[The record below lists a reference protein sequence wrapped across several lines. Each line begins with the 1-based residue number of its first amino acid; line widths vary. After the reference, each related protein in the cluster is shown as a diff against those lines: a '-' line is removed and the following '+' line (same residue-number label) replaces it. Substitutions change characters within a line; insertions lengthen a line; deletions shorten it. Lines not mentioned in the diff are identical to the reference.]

1 MHPVHPDSNPPAFSL
16 QSILDIDFARLSR
29 YFDLENSPGW
39 AETQTVPPTNL
50 SIDSADTNGVTV
62 AWTPIA
68 YTGDGGGY
76 RVKYATTS
84 GGPYAD
90 GGTTSDKSAS
100 NHVVTGLSPNR
111 TYHFVVETFTPSH
124 SSNPNDLTSS
134 LSQEIS
140 AATSVLC
147 TDTQSTGIPQ
157 SECEA
162 LTAFYESTD
171 GANWR
176 DNTNWNTRTA
186 AD

>member
-100 NHVVTGLSPNR
+100 NHVVTGLSPN
-111 TYHFVVETFTPSH
+111 
-124 SSNPNDLTSS
+124 
-134 LSQEIS
+134 
-140 AATSVLC
+140 
-147 TDTQSTGIPQ
+147 
-157 SECEA
+157 
-162 LTAFYESTD
+162 
-171 GANWR
+171 
-176 DNTNWNTRTA
+176 
-186 AD
+186 